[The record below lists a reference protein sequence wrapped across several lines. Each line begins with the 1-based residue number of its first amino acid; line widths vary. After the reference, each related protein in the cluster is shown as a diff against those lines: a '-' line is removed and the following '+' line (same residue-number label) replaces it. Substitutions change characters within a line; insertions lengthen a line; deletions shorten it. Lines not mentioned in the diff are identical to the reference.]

1 MYQLSIVKVR
11 VESVLDSKMAPVAGT
26 PTAVPLP
33 EEDTAVGILML
44 AAVPKSGSVFP

>member
-11 VESVLDSKMAPVAGT
+11 VESVDSKMAPVAGT